1 MRRLVIVAGLL
12 AATSAVAADSTKAA
26 LTGSG
31 LYGTAGCGLGSMA
44 FGNQPGAIQILA
56 ATTNGLFGTQTFGIT
71 SGTSNC
77 GPGAMASGTRNFV
90 EANREALA
98 KDMSRGQ
105 GETIGALTWMAGCSN
120 SRAVGAALQ
129 QRYSTII
136 PSEKA
141 SSQEIADKLLE
152 TLKGDKSL
160 GCQI

>member
-1 MRRLVIVAGLL
+1 MRKILVVASLL
-12 AATSAVAADSTKAA
+12 LATSAFASDTKTA
-26 LTGSG
+26 LKGSG
-31 LYGTAGCGLGSMA
+31 AYGTAGCGLGSLA
-44 FGNQPGAIQILA
+44 FGSQQGPIQIVA
-56 ATTNGLFGTQTFGIT
+56 ATLNGTGIQTFGIT
-71 SGTSNC
+71 TGTSNC
-77 GPGAMASGTRNFV
+77 GTGVIASGTRNFV

-105 GETIGALTWMAGCSN
+105 GETIGALTWMAGCGN
-120 SRAVGAALQ
+120 SQAVGAALQ

-152 TLKGDKSL
+152 TLKADKSL

>member
-1 MRRLVIVAGLL
+1 MRRLVLLAGLL
-12 AATSAVAADSTKAA
+12 VTTSAVAADSTRAA
-26 LTGSG
+26 LKGSG
-31 LYGTAGCGLGSMA
+31 AYGTAGCGLGSLV
-44 FGNQPGAIQILA
+44 FGAQPGAIQIVA
-56 ATTNGLFGTQTFGIT
+56 ATLNGTGIQTFGIT
-71 SGTSNC
+71 TGTSNC
-77 GPGAMASGTRNFV
+77 GSGVVVSGTRNFV

-120 SRAVGAALQ
+120 SLAVGATLQ

-141 SSQEIADKLLE
+141 SSQEIADKLVE
-152 TLKGDKSL
+152 TLKTDKSL

>member
-1 MRRLVIVAGLL
+1 MRRLVLIAGLL
-12 AATSAVAADSTKAA
+12 ASTSALAVDPGIEGIK
-26 LTGSG
+26 GQG
-31 LYGTAGCGLGSMA
+31 GYGAAGCGLGSMA
-44 FGNQPGAIQILA
+44 FNKQPGIYQVMA
-56 ATTNGLFGTQTFGIT
+56 ATTNTLFGTQTFGIT

-77 GPGAMASGTRNFV
+77 GPAMVAQGTRNFV

-105 GETIGALTWMAGCSN
+105 GETIGALTWMAGCGD
-120 SRAVGAALQ
+120 SRAVGTALQ

-152 TLKGDKSL
+152 TLKADRSL

>member
-1 MRRLVIVAGLL
+1 MRRLFVVAGLL
-12 AATSAVAADSTKAA
+12 AATSAFAVDSTKAA
-26 LTGSG
+26 LKGSG
-31 LYGTAGCGLGSMA
+31 AYGTAGCGLGSMA
-44 FGNQPGAIQILA
+44 FGSQPGAIQILA

-77 GPGAMASGTRNFV
+77 GTGALASGTRNFV

-105 GETIGALTWMAGCSN
+105 GETIGALTWMAGCGN
-120 SRAVGAALQ
+120 SQAVGAALQ
-129 QRYSTII
+129 QRYTTII

-152 TLKGDKSL
+152 TLKADKSL